1 MADPLW
7 GFSPRNAAMQV
18 GNALNP
24 TTPRSDYDIFTT
36 ARHQQSSNR
45 NSYSPSPTSDS
56 VYWIGQ
62 DGNVYV
68 DGQNM
73 GRDLG
78 GGHAGAYTAANRSG
92 IARYIDDPN
101 PGGGGGG
108 ADPGAF
114 LGDASQ
120 APGGG
125 GTGQRLNQVGINAA
139 NAQLGTLDAELAR
152 ALAAEEQD
160 YQNTRAGYDAEAG
173 ERLRQRDEGVTR
185 NTQNYDSNLMASLRA
200 GSRGIG
206 GLMQIL
212 RGSAGTAVERARG
225 AVADTTADDIRAGYD
240 TNRENTEAITGAYNT
255 FATSDKLRRD
265 QLEDQYA
272 NNRMAAEA
280 QKFSRQQQLLNDLAG
295 YYSQAGMDAQAN
307 DFSSRAVGLQP
318 ELSARSARQV
328 SKITPQ
334 QASWQAPEITA
345 FSGASAPEVITPTEQ
360 GRIGAGVFTLG
371 DERRRREVPVGV

>member
-1 MADPLW
+1 MA
-7 GFSPRNAAMQV
+7 NQV
-18 GNALNP
+18 A
-24 TTPRSDYDIFTT
+24 
-36 ARHQQSSNR
+36 
-45 NSYSPSPTSDS
+45 
-56 VYWIGQ
+56 WIGQ
-62 DGNVYV
+62 DGNLWWRQGDQVHNAGKYAGNYEFTNGGLRALNFDTPLGQGSGFSPGV
-68 DGQNM
+68 DQ
-73 GRDLG
+73 
-78 GGHAGAYTAANRSG
+78 
-92 IARYIDDPN
+92 IEDPN
-101 PGGGGGG
+101 VP
-108 ADPGAF
+108 
-114 LGDASQ
+114 Q
-120 APGGG
+120 KAPTG

-160 YQNTRAGYDAEAG
+160 YQNTRALYDAEAA
-173 ERLRQRDEGVTR
+173 ERLRQRDEGITR

-206 GLMQIL
+206 GLMQML
-212 RGSAGTAVERARG
+212 RGSAGTAVERAQG

-255 FATSDKLRRD
+255 FATSDKLRRK
-265 QLEDQYA
+265 QLKDQYD

-280 QKFSRQQQLLNDLAG
+280 QKLSRQQQLLNDLAG
-295 YYSQAGMDAQAN
+295 YYSQAGMTARAN
-307 DFSSRAVGLQP
+307 DYSQQAVALQP
-318 ELSARSARQV
+318 ELSSRSVRQV

-371 DERRRREVPVGV
+371 DDRRRREEAPVGV

>member
-1 MADPLW
+1 MAQAP
-7 GFSPRNAAMQV
+7 Q
-18 GNALNP
+18 LNYDYINRGLDQGMSYEDLATQQYAVP
-24 TTPRSDYDIFTT
+24 GMTNYGHGTIVDAIRGYADSTRPGYGVPSSGVTT
-36 ARHQQSSNR
+36 
-45 NSYSPSPTSDS
+45 
-56 VYWIGQ
+56 
-62 DGNVYV
+62 
-68 DGQNM
+68 
-73 GRDLG
+73 
-78 GGHAGAYTAANRSG
+78 
-92 IARYIDDPN
+92 
-101 PGGGGGG
+101 
-108 ADPGAF
+108 
-114 LGDASQ
+114 SQ
-120 APGGG
+120 APGGSSAP
-125 GTGQRLNQVGINAA
+125 RLNQVGINAA

-152 ALAAEEQD
+152 ALAAEERD
-160 YQNTRAGYDAEAG
+160 YQNTLGGYDAEAA

-212 RGSAGTAVERARG
+212 RGSAGTAVERAQD

-240 TNRENTEAITGAYNT
+240 TNRENTEAITSAYNT
-255 FATSDKLRRD
+255 FATSDELRRK

-280 QKFSRQQQLLNDLAG
+280 DKFSRQQQLLNDLAG
-295 YYSQAGMDAQAN
+295 YYSQAGMNAQAN
-307 DFSSRAVGLQP
+307 DFSSRAVALQP
-318 ELSARSARQV
+318 ELSARSVRQV

>member
-1 MADPLW
+1 MATLPW
-7 GFSPRNAAMQV
+7 GFSPVNAIKQV
-18 GNALNP
+18 GSFINP
-24 TTPRSDYDIFTT
+24 TGGVTDYDVLTKTGSQIDGQ
-36 ARHQQSSNR
+36 RHDPR
-45 NSYSPSPTSDS
+45 VG

-62 DGNVYV
+62 DGNTWYSP
-68 DGQNM
+68 DGRSARNM
-73 GRDLG
+73 GRGVDLSDR
-78 GGHAGAYTAANRSG
+78 AYL
-92 IARYIDDPN
+92 IDDPN

-108 ADPGAF
+108 AV
-114 LGDASQ
+114 LSTTSQ

-125 GTGQRLNQVGINAA
+125 GTGQRLNQAGVNAA
-139 NAQLGTLDAELAR
+139 NAQLSTLDADLAR
-152 ALAAEEQD
+152 ALAAEERD
-160 YQNTRAGYDAEAG
+160 YLNTRALYDAEAA
-173 ERLRQRDEGVTR
+173 ERLRQRDEGITR

-206 GLMQIL
+206 GLMQML
-212 RGSAGTAVERARG
+212 RGSAGTAVERAQD
-225 AVADTTADDIRAGYD
+225 AVAGTTADDIRAGYD
-240 TNRENTEAITGAYNT
+240 TNRENTEAITSAYNT
-255 FATSDKLRRD
+255 FATSDALRRK

-280 QKFSRQQQLLNDLAG
+280 QKLSRQQQLLNDLAG

-307 DFSSRAVGLQP
+307 DYSRQAVALQP
-318 ELSARSARQV
+318 ELSARSVRQV

-345 FSGASAPEVITPTEQ
+345 FSGPSAPEVVAPTEQ